1 MGNKSSDYQKDSK
14 PITKAALR
22 PRDLKFLCHQ
32 TGLSQEQIILI
43 FEKIFNENLT
53 GNLDLKEFV
62 SLYSELRTEPKEQ
75 VEEIAKY
82 EEKRIERQKQALD
95 SGEELGEE
103 EEFNVDAMLQE
114 EFADELQE
122 PEAEEEVSEEEVK
135 ENMLNDIK
143 TTFENQSNLI
153 ESVKVRLNFFFF
165 TFMK

>member
-82 EEKRIERQKQALD
+82 VFQAFD
-95 SGEELGEE
+95 VDHNNMISFD
-103 EEFNVDAMLQE
+103 EFLVSYLKKLRHLNVNDLNINCFFRWGML
-114 EFADELQE
+114 
-122 PEAEEEVSEEEVK
+122 
-135 ENMLNDIK
+135 
-143 TTFENQSNLI
+143 
-153 ESVKVRLNFFFF
+153 
-165 TFMK
+165 

>member
-1 MGNKSSDYQKDSK
+1 MK
-14 PITKAALR
+14 IR
-22 PRDLKFLCHQ
+22 RD
-32 TGLSQEQIILI
+32 
-43 FEKIFNENLT
+43 
-53 GNLDLKEFV
+53 
-62 SLYSELRTEPKEQ
+62 
-75 VEEIAKY
+75 EEIAKY
-82 EEKRIERQKQALD
+82 EEKRIERQKQARD